1 MKFQLNALKQGRFK
15 KEVVISIPQDE
26 VTKAGETVYAKAY
39 FLAHF
44 INVSEDER
52 EGYQKLLA
60 ELNDKVEKLENDDS
74 LSFSEKYD
82 VQSDI
87 KTDIKA
93 LTTSFIKKYFVGF
106 EKHPKH
112 EFPFTDDS
120 GKDLTAL
127 DEVLDELLSVKLI
140 REEIV
145 DAYNDEINKN
155 QNDKLNKLLAGN
167 LKK

>member
-26 VTKAGETVYAKAY
+26 VSKSGDTVYAKAY

-44 INVSEDER
+44 VNVSDDER
-52 EGYQKLLA
+52 EAYQKQLA
-60 ELNDKVEKLENDDS
+60 ELNNKVEKLEEDED
-74 LSFSEKYD
+74 LSFSEKYQ
-82 VQSDI
+82 VQTEL
-87 KTDIKA
+87 KNDIKA
-93 LTTSFIKKYFVGF
+93 LTNAFIKLYFVGF

-120 GKDLTAL
+120 GKDLSDSEA
-127 DEVLDELLSVKLI
+127 VIDELLSVKLL

-145 DAYNDEINKN
+145 DTYNDEINKN
-155 QNDKLNKLLAGN
+155 QNEKLNKLLAGN

>member
-26 VTKAGETVYAKAY
+26 VSKSGDTVYAKAY

-52 EGYQKLLA
+52 ENYQKLLA
-60 ELNDKVEKLENDDS
+60 ELNDKVEKLEENED
-74 LSFSEKYD
+74 LSFSEKYA
-82 VQSDI
+82 VQTEL
-87 KTDIKA
+87 KNDIKA
-93 LTTSFIKKYFVGF
+93 LTNSFIKLYFVGF

-120 GKDLTAL
+120 GKDLSDSEA
-127 DEVLDELLSVKLI
+127 VIDELLSVKLL

-145 DAYNDEINKN
+145 DVYNDEINKN
-155 QNDKLNKLLAGN
+155 QNEKLNKLLAGN

>member
-1 MKFQLNALKQGRFK
+1 MKFQINALKQGRFK

-44 INVSEDER
+44 VNVNDEER
-52 EGYQKLLA
+52 EQYQKLLA
-60 ELNDKVEKLENDDS
+60 ELNDKVEHSENDD
-74 LSFSEKYD
+74 LSFAEKYD
-82 VQSDI
+82 VQSELKDDI
-87 KTDIKA
+87 KD
-93 LTTSFIKKYFVGF
+93 LTNSFIKKYFVGF

-120 GKDLTAL
+120 GNDLPAS
-127 DEVLDELLSVKLI
+127 DEVIDELLSVKLI

-145 DAYNDEINKN
+145 DTYNDEINKS
-155 QNDKLNKLLAGN
+155 QNEKLNKLLAGN